1 MDGSAEYGDC
11 YGGDEEEEEDEKE
24 VGEGEKEL
32 GGGRGHGR
40 GWMGMSK
47 AGLKC
52 GFDIRTL
59 NFHVETVGGHAVA
72 ENARTIRRPRIP
84 QA

>member
-11 YGGDEEEEEDEKE
+11 YGGDEEEEGDEKE

-40 GWMGMSK
+40 G
-47 AGLKC
+47 
-52 GFDIRTL
+52 
-59 NFHVETVGGHAVA
+59 
-72 ENARTIRRPRIP
+72 
-84 QA
+84 